1 MRIIGLF
8 LIGLLVGSCSAD
20 PFSAKVMKGVETD
33 TFDIK
38 AWEDQ
43 AYHPSN
49 TAFVSHKVELGG
61 MILQV
66 RHTPEGI
73 VILAEEQP
81 LGGPPG
87 SSPSRVERENAPWF
101 AITFQGAVDPKV
113 LQTGNQLLAVGM
125 TNRASPELFG
135 GAPRMLPHLTAQCLH
150 IWNTE
155 EVKNMYVC
163 AGNRSYAGRY
173 PADERTFCRE
183 ENPAGSVPSGSEG
196 AEKTSFGG
204 SLKSGERI
212 DRE

>member
-8 LIGLLVGSCSAD
+8 LILLMFGSCTNPIFPS
-20 PFSAKVMKGVETD
+20 KVMQGTETD
-33 TFDIK
+33 SFDVQ

-43 AYHPSN
+43 VYHPSN
-49 TAFVSHKVELGG
+49 TTFVPHKVELAG

-66 RHTPEGI
+66 SHKPDGI

-81 LGGPPG
+81 LGTPAA
-87 SSPSRVERENAPWF
+87 SSPARVERENAPWF

-113 LQTGNQLLAVGM
+113 LQTGNLLLAVGM

-163 AGNRSYAGRY
+163 SGDTTTAGRY
-173 PADERTFCRE
+173 PADERTFCLE
-183 ENPAGSVPSGSEG
+183 DPKESDG
-196 AEKTSFGG
+196 AEKTSAGG
-204 SLKSGERI
+204 S
-212 DRE
+212 